1 MDDEFV
7 LVTHTDL
14 SFCLKYRY
22 LLVCHTIMYSCSRR
36 LFFDVKSGDFGIHG
50 SRRKTSAQDAGA
62 EYCMKQLLCTHLTCS
77 LSHQSPVLE
86 RISRR
91 NEETAY
97 CDELVT

>member
-62 EYCMKQLLCTHLTCS
+62 EYCIKQLLCTHLTCS

-97 CDELVT
+97 RDELVT